1 MRRLLFIIIGLLGL
15 VACKTD
21 KTPVPQDFECFNQ
34 PRVFIKYKQPING
47 YTVKVMCMPYEC
59 YDKERETEIWGSALL
74 CFEKEYSRFY
84 VYNESFSDSILYYV
98 NKESVKDGLVLNIDY
113 LPKQKDE
120 YLSENSP
127 FFFQDLDFDGTEE
140 LVINNWRQSIRYC
153 NT

>member
-74 CFEKEYSRFY
+74 CFEKEYSGSMFIMK
-84 VYNESFSDSILYYV
+84 VSPIAFSTMSI
-98 NKESVKDGLVLNIDY
+98 KSRSKMGW
-113 LPKQKDE
+113 
-120 YLSENSP
+120 
-127 FFFQDLDFDGTEE
+127 F
-140 LVINNWRQSIRYC
+140 
-153 NT
+153 